1 MADTTPQTPAP
12 SPQTKPARP
21 PDSLRVKLARAGALV
36 FVVGI
41 SVLIYALRDQ
51 VKELGQFGYPGLF
64 VLMVLASATIVLP
77 APGLTIVFA
86 AGSAFNPLAV
96 GVVAGLGSTVGEL
109 SGYLAGFSGQA
120 VIENRE
126 TYDRVSNW
134 MKRYGSVTIAVLAFI
149 PLPFFDLA
157 GIAAGALK
165 MPVQSFLFWCAV
177 GKIPKMLLVAYAGAY
192 SLDWLARFFN

>member
-1 MADTTPQTPAP
+1 MADTAPPPSAP
-12 SPQTKPARP
+12 SRQAKPVRP
-21 PDSLRVKLARAGALV
+21 SASLRLKLARAGALV

-41 SVLIYALRDQ
+41 SLLIYALRDQ

-64 VLMVLASATIVLP
+64 LLMVLTSATIVLP
-77 APGLTIVFA
+77 APGLTIVLA
-86 AGSAFNPLAV
+86 AGSAFNPFAV

-109 SGYLAGFSGQA
+109 TGYLAGFSGQA

-126 TYDRVSNW
+126 TYERVSNW
-134 MKRYGSVTIAVLAFI
+134 MRRYGALTIAALAFI

-165 MPVQSFLFWCAV
+165 MPMHSFLFWCAV
-177 GKIPKMLLVAYAGAY
+177 GKVPKMLLVAYAGAY
-192 SLDWLARFFN
+192 SLDWLARWIG